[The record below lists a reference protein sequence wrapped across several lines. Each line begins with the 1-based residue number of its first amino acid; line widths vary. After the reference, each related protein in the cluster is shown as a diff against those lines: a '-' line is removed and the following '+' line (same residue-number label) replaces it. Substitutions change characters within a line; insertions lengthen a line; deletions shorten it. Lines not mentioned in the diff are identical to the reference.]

1 MYNHFATSASRRS
14 FLRSVSSGFG
24 ALAFAGAPCEACNR
38 RQRLAV
44 GTEVASL
51 YAGAKRVLFLCME
64 GGPSHVDSF
73 DYKPELIRQ
82 AGKPLGKGRIPSA
95 LLVPPVWDFKQRGQS
110 GLWISELFP
119 ELAGQADRLCI
130 INSMQTDI
138 PAHPAAFLQLH
149 TGISASPRPSLG
161 AWILYGLGT
170 ENANLP
176 GFVTICAPPN
186 NGGTANYGSAF
197 LPAALQGTAASALT
211 GCRSPTPR
219 SPI

>member
-1 MYNHFATSASRRS
+1 
-14 FLRSVSSGFG
+14 
-24 ALAFAGAPCEACNR
+24 
-38 RQRLAV
+38 
-44 GTEVASL
+44 
-51 YAGAKRVLFLCME
+51 ME

-82 AGKPLGKGRIPSA
+82 AGKPLGKGLNPSA

-149 TGISASPRPSLG
+149 TGISNSPRPSLG
-161 AWILYGLGT
+161 AWTLYGLGT

-176 GFVTICAPPN
+176 GFVTICA
-186 NGGTANYGSAF
+186 AQQRRHRELWQR
-197 LPAALQGTAASALT
+197 LPARGIARDADRHQPAT
-211 GCRSPTPR
+211 GR
-219 SPI
+219 